1 MGMEGVEAVVRGVT
15 EALQN
20 SLATKLSTL
29 ESTLNAL
36 YSDAIELP
44 APASDAYWWFRPDLL
59 PSYPA
64 IIILCLPEVPS
75 GLDLS
80 DGYDFD
86 YAVQIDLVVPAD
98 SPLTALILTWRYW
111 RAIKEVLTPTCIP
124 GAHTEL
130 QAVDWNQPA
139 WTPEGFSGPV
149 KDIPGLITVQTTE
162 RA

>member
-1 MGMEGVEAVVRGVT
+1 MGMDGIEAVVRGVT
-15 EALQN
+15 TVLQN
-20 SLATKLSTL
+20 GLATKLGTL
-29 ESTLNAL
+29 ESSLNTL
-36 YSDAIELP
+36 YSDAIKLP

-64 IIILCLPEVPS
+64 LIILGLPEVPS

-86 YAVQIDLVVPAD
+86 YAVQLDLVVPVD
-98 SPLTALILTWRYW
+98 DPLTAQILAWRYW
-111 RAIKEVLTPTCIP
+111 RAIKELLTPRCIA
-124 GAHTEL
+124 GGHTEL